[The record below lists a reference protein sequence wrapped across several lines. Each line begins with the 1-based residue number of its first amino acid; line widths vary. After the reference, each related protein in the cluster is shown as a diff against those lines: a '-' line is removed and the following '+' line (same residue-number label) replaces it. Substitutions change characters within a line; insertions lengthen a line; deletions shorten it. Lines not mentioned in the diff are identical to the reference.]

1 MADSTFFKMPFQIFL
16 QKRSF
21 NFVNQFKSLSFHPDK
36 WNFPPNAHPGQ
47 HKDLQETLWPWK
59 SSTSWQENQLRAR
72 RGSPRSRR
80 TSPRSK
86 ITSLQHATGARRHFY
101 RERTANRQSFLNQM
115 NMLHQFFMNTRD
127 EKSWMTQQYRRP
139 EPKWLPKEVVVD
151 LRSSKSCRSSTMSG
165 MSSNS

>member
-21 NFVNQFKSLSFHPDK
+21 NFVNQFKSLSFHLDK

-59 SSTSWQENQLRAR
+59 SSTSWQENQLRTR

-115 NMLHQFFMNTRD
+115 NMRHQFFMNTRD
-127 EKSWMTQQYRRP
+127 EKSWINKVTSADFGRNLTELGSHKPRPSNTEGQSPNGCQRR
-139 EPKWLPKEVVVD
+139 
-151 LRSSKSCRSSTMSG
+151 
-165 MSSNS
+165 

>member
-127 EKSWMTQQYRRP
+127 EKSWMNKVTSTDYGRNLPELGSHKPRPSNTEGQSPNGCQRR
-139 EPKWLPKEVVVD
+139 
-151 LRSSKSCRSSTMSG
+151 
-165 MSSNS
+165 